1 MCQNCGCSAV
11 GTVAHSHHHHGDGNF
26 AHSHDGH
33 AHQEHHHHHGD
44 HSHSPSQQTVTIEP
58 DRQSIAIGQGI
69 LSKNDRLAERNRGY
83 FQAKGLLVIN
93 FLSSPGAGK
102 TALIQKMVGDRQ
114 QDHPTAVI
122 VGDLATDNDAQRLRS
137 AGAIAI
143 QVTTG
148 NICHLEA
155 EMVAKAAQKLNLDNI
170 DQLIIENVGNLV
182 CPTAYDLGEDLRV
195 VLFSV
200 TEGEDKPLKYPAT
213 FKSAQVILVTKQDIA
228 AAVDFNAEL
237 AWQNLRQVAPQAQIF
252 AVSAR
257 TGEGLQSWY
266 EYLDQWQLQRRSPL
280 VDPVLA

>member
-33 AHQEHHHHHGD
+33 DQQEHHHHHGNY
-44 HSHSPSQQTVTIEP
+44 SQSPSQQTVTIEP

-83 FQAKGLLVIN
+83 FQAKGLLVMN

-155 EMVAKAAQKLNLDNI
+155 EMVAKAAQQLDLDNV
-170 DQLIIENVGNLV
+170 DELIIENVGNLV
-182 CPTAYDLGEDLRV
+182 CPTAYDLGEDLRI

-228 AAVDFNAEL
+228 EVVGFNEPL
-237 AWQNLRQVAPQAQIF
+237 AWQNLRQVAPQAEIF
-252 AVSAR
+252 AVSSR

-266 EYLDQWQLQRRSPL
+266 DYLAKFRLEHLSQSAN
-280 VDPVLA
+280 PVLA